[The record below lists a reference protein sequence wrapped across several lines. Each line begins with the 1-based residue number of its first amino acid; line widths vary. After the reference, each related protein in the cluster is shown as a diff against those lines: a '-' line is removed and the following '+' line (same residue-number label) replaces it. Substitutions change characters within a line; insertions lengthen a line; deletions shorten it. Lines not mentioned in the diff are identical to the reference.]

1 MRPLNDKPSTCDC
14 CSTEFTYSN
23 TPQELLSIYRTRNMR
38 WLCENCVDYTN
49 KQLESARKIASD
61 IQRNYVTRSLY
72 SRRNSYQTST
82 YKQLEAYNPTG
93 KLVFKIYTNILFYL
107 IASILLFTTTASI
120 IVLEPSI
127 KGLFLIVL
135 SIGSFLLLT
144 YLFSK
149 KISSLIN
156 AVIVD
161 SDRKAQEAIDNVIE
175 LSNEEKVPI
184 NYENFRDSKDFR
196 VKSHT
201 TDTQAYMNPITG
213 QMTKLDPHKKKSP
226 F

>member
-1 MRPLNDKPSTCDC
+1 
-14 CSTEFTYSN
+14 
-23 TPQELLSIYRTRNMR
+23 MR

-72 SRRNSYQTST
+72 SRRNNYQTST

-93 KLVFKIYTNILFYL
+93 KLMFKIYTNILFYL

-120 IVLEPSI
+120 IVLDPSI
-127 KGLFLIVL
+127 KGLFLVIL

-175 LSNEEKVPI
+175 LSNEERVPMDF
-184 NYENFRDSKDFR
+184 ENFKSPNDFR
-196 VKSHT
+196 VNPHIANK
-201 TDTQAYMNPITG
+201 QLYMNLITG